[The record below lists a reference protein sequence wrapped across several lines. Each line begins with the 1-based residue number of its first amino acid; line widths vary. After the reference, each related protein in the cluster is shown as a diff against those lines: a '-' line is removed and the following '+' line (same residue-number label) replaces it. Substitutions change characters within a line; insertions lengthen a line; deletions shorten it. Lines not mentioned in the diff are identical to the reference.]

1 MLGFKFL
8 GNTRVPHYKDT
19 ENMPAVRIKPS
30 EEVLI
35 LMSQHIGAP
44 AKPVVKVGDEVLVG
58 QLIAEAVGNV
68 SAPIYSSVSGKV
80 VAIEEHITH
89 MGTND
94 EAIRIKSDGLM
105 TLCDGIEPPTVN
117 NIDEFCEA
125 IRKSGVVGLGGAG
138 FPTAVKASALKSGN
152 IDTVLINGS
161 ECEPYL
167 TCDARTM
174 IDDAMWVVK
183 GVQLISELAP
193 SVKSFVIGIE
203 DNKPECIEK
212 MTEVFADKDYVNVV
226 KLPTKYPQGAEK
238 VLIHN
243 TLKRVVPEGKLPADI
258 GVLVFNVSTVA
269 FIAKYIETGMPL
281 VEKAMTVSGN
291 AVNEPKNVIA
301 PIGMSARDVLEAA
314 GGVKEDLGKVV
325 FGGPMTGYAIS
336 TLDEPVIKTTG
347 GIIAFTKKES
357 KEPKNTSCIHCGRCL
372 AACPH
377 KLNLVK
383 YSDALKLNDIEE
395 KMHMLEENKI
405 LLCMEC
411 GCCSYV
417 CPARRPLIQNN
428 RLAKAE
434 YKKYKAHQATLK
446 K

>member
-8 GNTRVPHYKDT
+8 GNTRIPHYKDT
-19 ENMPAVRIKPS
+19 ERMSAVRIKPS
-30 EEVLI
+30 EEVLL

-44 AKPVVKVGDEVLVG
+44 AKPIVKVGDEVLVG
-58 QLIAEAVGNV
+58 QLIAEASGTV
-68 SAPIYSSVSGKV
+68 SSPIYSSVSGKV

-89 MGTND
+89 SGETN

-105 TLCDGIEPPTVN
+105 TLCPEIAPPKVDGL
-117 NIDEFCEA
+117 DELYEA
-125 IRKSGVVGLGGAG
+125 VRKSGVVGLGGAG
-138 FPTAVKASALKSGN
+138 FPTAVKLLALKGEN
-152 IDTVLINGS
+152 IDTILINGA

-174 IDDAMWVVK
+174 IDDAKWVVK
-183 GVQLISELAP
+183 GVEILTKFAP
-193 SVKSFVIGIE
+193 SVKNVLIGIE
-203 DNKPECIEK
+203 GNKPECIDK
-212 MTEVFADKDYVNVV
+212 MREVFRDKDYFKVV
-226 KLPTKYPQGAEK
+226 ELPMKYPQGAEK
-238 VLIHN
+238 VLIYN
-243 TLKRVVPEGKLPADI
+243 TLKKVVPDGKLPADI

-291 AVNEPKNVIA
+291 AVNEPKNVIV
-301 PIGMSARDVLEAA
+301 PIGMSAGDVLEAA
-314 GGVKEDLGKVV
+314 GGVKEDLGKVI

-336 TLDEPVIKTTG
+336 TLNEPVIKTTG

-383 YSDALKLNDIEE
+383 FTDALKFNDIEE
-395 KMHMLEENKI
+395 KMKMLEENKV

-434 YKKYKAHQATLK
+434 YRKYKAHQATLK

>member
-8 GNTRVPHYKDT
+8 GNTRVPHYKNT

-30 EEVLI
+30 GEVLL

-44 AKPVVKVGDEVLVG
+44 AKPIVKAGDEVLVG
-58 QLIAEAVGNV
+58 QLVAEASGVV
-68 SAPIYSSVSGKV
+68 SSPIYSSVSGKV
-80 VAIEEHITH
+80 VKIESYLTRFGETV
-89 MGTND
+89 D
-94 EAIRIKSDGLM
+94 AIRIESDGLM
-105 TLCDGIEPPTVN
+105 TRSAEIAPPKVNDLDG
-117 NIDEFCEA
+117 FCEA
-125 IRKSGVVGLGGAG
+125 VRASGVVGLGGAG
-138 FPTAVKASALKSGN
+138 FPTAVKLSAIKKGN
-152 IDTVLINGS
+152 IDTILINGS

-174 IDDAMWVVK
+174 IDDAEWVVK
-183 GVQLISELAP
+183 GVELLIKYAP
-193 SVKSFVIGIE
+193 SVKNVLIGIE
-203 DNKPECIEK
+203 GNKPECIEK
-212 MTEVFADKDYVNVV
+212 MREAFKDKDYFKVV
-226 KLPTKYPQGAEK
+226 KLPSNYPQGAEK
-238 VLIHN
+238 VLIYN
-243 TLKRVVPEGKLPADI
+243 TLKRVVPDGKLPADI

-291 AVNEPKNVIA
+291 AVNEPKNVIV
-301 PIGMSARDVLEAA
+301 PIGMSAWDVLEAS
-314 GGVKEDLGKVV
+314 GGVKEDLGKVI

-336 TLDEPVIKTTG
+336 TFDEPVIKTTG

-383 YSDALKLNDIEE
+383 FTDALKLDDIEE
-395 KMHMLEENKI
+395 KMKMLEENKI